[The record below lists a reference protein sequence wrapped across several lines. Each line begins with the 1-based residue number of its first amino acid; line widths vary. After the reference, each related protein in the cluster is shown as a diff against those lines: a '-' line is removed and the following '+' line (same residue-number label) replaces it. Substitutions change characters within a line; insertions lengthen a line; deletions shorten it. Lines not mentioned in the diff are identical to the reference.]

1 MEKHQ
6 DHPDVRQELQELKEC
21 KTEFERLTTELSRL
35 FFEAEGNKDFKTRF
49 ENPRL
54 VRCWEKTRCTRMECP
69 AYGAEDLRCW
79 QTVGTYC
86 GESPSGDRI
95 RLLEDCRD
103 CTVFQT
109 ATQNPTDKM
118 GELFNNMMFSLDR
131 KMEQILE
138 VERGLETRVQ
148 EATRQLRESQAR
160 LVHQEK
166 MAALGL
172 LASGIAHEVGNPLA
186 SISSLV
192 QLIRRR
198 IGDPGNEERLTAIL
212 THINR
217 ISGIVRE
224 LVDFSRPSRKG
235 TERVFVQEVLRSA
248 VAFLKYNKAASG
260 VRLVTDFDEE
270 IPAVV
275 LVRDSL
281 LQVFMN
287 LILNAVDAMEGN
299 GTLTLKTGTS
309 GDWICIEISDTGPGV
324 SPEIVPKIFEPFFTT
339 KEVGHGTGLGLF
351 VSYGIIENFHGRIEV
366 ESTPGKGSTFR
377 VLLPV
382 EGDVT
387 LRE

>member
-1 MEKHQ
+1 
-6 DHPDVRQELQELKEC
+6 
-21 KTEFERLTTELSRL
+21 
-35 FFEAEGNKDFKTRF
+35 
-49 ENPRL
+49 
-54 VRCWEKTRCTRMECP
+54 MECP

-324 SPEIVPKIFEPFFTT
+324 PPEIVPKIFEPFFTT

-351 VSYGIIENFHGRIEV
+351 VSYGIIENFHGRIEI